1 MLVGIL
7 ALQGDFTEHSRT
19 VNLIDEDYILIK
31 NSKQLK
37 GIDAL
42 ILPGG
47 ESSSMNIIQK
57 NEDLFTSIKSLIQSG
72 IPTLGTCAGAILLAK
87 NIINDERINLNLLN
101 ITIERNAYGR
111 QNESFEAYVGIED
124 MEKERVCF
132 IRAPKI
138 TKVGEN
144 VSIISKLNNDIVGVT
159 QENIVAYTFHP
170 ELSPSPNYLTWLKN
184 FIYTGVN
191 DVRSL

>member
-19 VNLIDEDYILIK
+19 INLIDEDYILIK

-37 GIDAL
+37 GIKAL

-72 IPTLGTCAGAILLAK
+72 IPTLGTCAGAILLSN
-87 NIINDERINLNLLN
+87 NIVNDERINLNVLN

-124 MEKERVCF
+124 MEKEKVCF

-138 TKVGEN
+138 TNVGEN
-144 VSIISKLNNDIVGVT
+144 VSIISKLNNDIVGVR
-159 QENIVAYTFHP
+159 QDNIVAYTFHP

-184 FIYTGVN
+184 FIYIGAN

>member
-144 VSIISKLNNDIVGVT
+144 VSIISKLNNDIVGVS

>member
-19 VNLIDEDYILIK
+19 ISLIDEDYILIK

-57 NEDLFTSIKSLIQSG
+57 NEDLFTSIKSLIESG
-72 IPTLGTCAGAILLAK
+72 IPTIGTCAGAILLAK

-144 VSIISKLNNDIVGVT
+144 VSIISKLNNDIVGVR
-159 QENIVAYTFHP
+159 QGNIVAYTFHP

-184 FIYTGVN
+184 FIYIGAN

>member
-7 ALQGDFTEHSRT
+7 ALQGDFTEHSKT
-19 VNLIDEDYILIK
+19 INLIDEDYILIK

-57 NEDLFTSIKSLIQSG
+57 NEDLFTSIKSLIESG

-144 VSIISKLNNDIVGVT
+144 VSIISKLNNDIVGVR
-159 QENIVAYTFHP
+159 QGNIVAYTFHP

-184 FIYTGVN
+184 FIYIGAN

>member
-19 VNLIDEDYILIK
+19 INLIDEDYILIK

-37 GIDAL
+37 GINAL

-72 IPTLGTCAGAILLAK
+72 IPTLGTCAGAILLAN

-124 MEKERVCF
+124 MEKEKVCF

-138 TKVGEN
+138 TNVGEN
-144 VSIISKLNNDIVGVT
+144 VSIISKLNNDIVGVR
-159 QENIVAYTFHP
+159 QDNIVAYTFHP
-170 ELSPSPNYLTWLKN
+170 ELTPSPNYLTWLKN
-184 FIYTGVN
+184 FIYIGAN

>member
-7 ALQGDFTEHSRT
+7 ALQGDFAEHSRT

-144 VSIISKLNNDIVGVT
+144 VSIISKLNNDIVGVS

>member
-7 ALQGDFTEHSRT
+7 ALQGDFTEHSKT
-19 VNLIDEDYILIK
+19 INLIDEDYILIK

-37 GIDAL
+37 GIKAL

-72 IPTLGTCAGAILLAK
+72 IPTLGTCAGAILLAD

-124 MEKERVCF
+124 MEKEKVCF

-138 TKVGEN
+138 TNVGEN
-144 VSIISKLNNDIVGVT
+144 VSIISKLNNDIVGVR
-159 QENIVAYTFHP
+159 QDNIVAYTFHP

-184 FIYTGVN
+184 FIYIGAN

>member
-19 VNLIDEDYILIK
+19 INLIDEDYILIK

-37 GIDAL
+37 GIKAL

-72 IPTLGTCAGAILLAK
+72 IPTLGTCAGAILLAD
-87 NIINDERINLNLLN
+87 NIINDKRINLNLLN

-124 MEKERVCF
+124 MEKEKVCF

-138 TKVGEN
+138 TNVGEN
-144 VSIISKLNNDIVGVT
+144 VSIISKLNNDIVGVR
-159 QENIVAYTFHP
+159 QDNIVAYTFHP

-184 FIYTGVN
+184 FIYIGAN

>member
-1 MLVGIL
+1 LLVGIL

-19 VNLIDEDYILIK
+19 INLIDEDYILIK

-37 GIDAL
+37 GIKAL

-72 IPTLGTCAGAILLAK
+72 IPTLGTCAGAILLSN
-87 NIINDERINLNLLN
+87 NIVNDERINLNVLN

-144 VSIISKLNNDIVGVT
+144 VSIISKLNNDIVGVS

>member
-7 ALQGDFTEHSRT
+7 ALQGDFTEHSRAI
-19 VNLIDEDYILIK
+19 NLIDEDYILIK

-37 GIDAL
+37 GIEAL

-57 NEDLFTSIKSLIQSG
+57 NQDLFTSIKSLIQSG

-144 VSIISKLNNDIVGVT
+144 VSIISKLNNDIVGVR

-191 DVRSL
+191 RVRSL

>member
-19 VNLIDEDYILIK
+19 ISLIDEDYILIK

-57 NEDLFTSIKSLIQSG
+57 NEDLFTSIKSLIESG
-72 IPTLGTCAGAILLAK
+72 IPTIGTCAGAILLAK

-144 VSIISKLNNDIVGVT
+144 VSIISKLNNDIVGVR
-159 QENIVAYTFHP
+159 QGNIVAYTFHP

-184 FIYTGVN
+184 FIYIGDN

>member
-19 VNLIDEDYILIK
+19 INLIDEDYILIK

-37 GIDAL
+37 GIKAL

-72 IPTLGTCAGAILLAK
+72 IPTLGTCAGAILLAD

-124 MEKERVCF
+124 MEKEKVCF

-138 TKVGEN
+138 TNVGEN
-144 VSIISKLNNDIVGVT
+144 VSIISKLNNDIVGVR
-159 QENIVAYTFHP
+159 QDNIVAYTFHP

-191 DVRSL
+191 RVRSL

>member
-19 VNLIDEDYILIK
+19 INLIDEDYILIK

-37 GIDAL
+37 GIKAL

-72 IPTLGTCAGAILLAK
+72 IPTLGTCAGAILLAD

-124 MEKERVCF
+124 MEKEKVCF

-138 TKVGEN
+138 TNVGEN
-144 VSIISKLNNDIVGVT
+144 VSIISKLNNDIVGVR
-159 QENIVAYTFHP
+159 QDNIVAYTFHP

-184 FIYTGVN
+184 FIYIGAN

>member
-19 VNLIDEDYILIK
+19 INLIDEDYILIK

-37 GIDAL
+37 GIKAL

-72 IPTLGTCAGAILLAK
+72 IPTLGTCAGAILLAN

-124 MEKERVCF
+124 MEKEKVCF

-138 TKVGEN
+138 TNVGEN
-144 VSIISKLNNDIVGVT
+144 VSIISKLNNDIVGVR
-159 QENIVAYTFHP
+159 QDNIVAYTFHP
-170 ELSPSPNYLTWLKN
+170 ELTPTPNYLTWLKN
-184 FIYTGVN
+184 FIYIGAN

>member
-19 VNLIDEDYILIK
+19 INLIDEDYILIK

-37 GIDAL
+37 GIKAL

-72 IPTLGTCAGAILLAK
+72 IPTLGTCAGAILLAD

-124 MEKERVCF
+124 MEKEKVCF

-138 TKVGEN
+138 TNVGEN
-144 VSIISKLNNDIVGVT
+144 VSIISKLNNDIVGVR
-159 QENIVAYTFHP
+159 QDNIVAYTFHP
-170 ELSPSPNYLTWLKN
+170 ELTPSPNYLTWLKN
-184 FIYTGVN
+184 FIYIGAN

>member
-19 VNLIDEDYILIK
+19 INLIDEDYILIK

-37 GIDAL
+37 GINAL

-57 NEDLFTSIKSLIQSG
+57 NEDLFTSIKSLIQIG
-72 IPTLGTCAGAILLAK
+72 IPTLGTCAGAILLAN

-124 MEKERVCF
+124 MEKEKVCF

-138 TKVGEN
+138 TNVGEN
-144 VSIISKLNNDIVGVT
+144 VSIISKLNNDIVGVR
-159 QENIVAYTFHP
+159 QDNIVAYTFHP

-184 FIYTGVN
+184 FIYIGAN

>member
-37 GIDAL
+37 GIKAL

-72 IPTLGTCAGAILLAK
+72 IPTLGTCAGAILLAD

-124 MEKERVCF
+124 MEKEKVCF

-138 TKVGEN
+138 TNVGEN
-144 VSIISKLNNDIVGVT
+144 VSIISKLNNDIVGVR
-159 QENIVAYTFHP
+159 QDNIVAYTFHP
-170 ELSPSPNYLTWLKN
+170 ELTPSPNYLTWLKN
-184 FIYTGVN
+184 FIYIGAN

>member
-1 MLVGIL
+1 LLVGIL

-144 VSIISKLNNDIVGVT
+144 VSIISKLNNDIVGVS

>member
-1 MLVGIL
+1 MIGVL

-19 VNLIDEDYILIK
+19 INLIDEDYILIK

-37 GIDAL
+37 GIKAL

-72 IPTLGTCAGAILLAK
+72 IPTLGTCAGAILLAD

-124 MEKERVCF
+124 MEKEKVCF

-138 TKVGEN
+138 TNVGEN
-144 VSIISKLNNDIVGVT
+144 VSIISKLNNDIVGVR
-159 QENIVAYTFHP
+159 QDNIVAYTFHP

-184 FIYTGVN
+184 FIYIGAN

>member
-19 VNLIDEDYILIK
+19 INLIDEDYILIK

-37 GIDAL
+37 GIKAL

-72 IPTLGTCAGAILLAK
+72 IPTLGTCAGAILLAD

-124 MEKERVCF
+124 MEKEKVCF

-138 TKVGEN
+138 TNVGEN
-144 VSIISKLNNDIVGVT
+144 VSIISKLNNDIV
-159 QENIVAYTFHP
+159 N
-170 ELSPSPNYLTWLKN
+170 LKN
-184 FIYTGVN
+184 KNPI
-191 DVRSL
+191 L

>member
-1 MLVGIL
+1 LLVGIL

-19 VNLIDEDYILIK
+19 ISLIDEDYILIK

-57 NEDLFTSIKSLIQSG
+57 NEDLFTSIKSLIESG
-72 IPTLGTCAGAILLAK
+72 IPTIGTCAGAILLAK

-144 VSIISKLNNDIVGVT
+144 VSIISKLNNDIVGVR
-159 QENIVAYTFHP
+159 QGNIVAYTFHP

-184 FIYTGVN
+184 FIYIGDN

>member
-19 VNLIDEDYILIK
+19 INLIDEDYILIK

-57 NEDLFTSIKSLIQSG
+57 NEDLFTSIKSLIESG

-144 VSIISKLNNDIVGVT
+144 VSIISKLNNDIVGVR
-159 QENIVAYTFHP
+159 QGNIVAYTFHP

-184 FIYTGVN
+184 FIYIGDN

>member
-19 VNLIDEDYILIK
+19 INLIDEDYILIK

-37 GIDAL
+37 GIKAL

-72 IPTLGTCAGAILLAK
+72 IPTLGTCAGAILLSN
-87 NIINDERINLNLLN
+87 NIVNDERINLNVLN

-144 VSIISKLNNDIVGVT
+144 VSIISKLNNDIVGVS

>member
-1 MLVGIL
+1 
-7 ALQGDFTEHSRT
+7 
-19 VNLIDEDYILIK
+19 
-31 NSKQLK
+31 
-37 GIDAL
+37 
-42 ILPGG
+42 
-47 ESSSMNIIQK
+47 MNIIQK

-72 IPTLGTCAGAILLAK
+72 IPTLGTCAGAILLAD

-124 MEKERVCF
+124 MEKEKVCF

-138 TKVGEN
+138 TNVGEN
-144 VSIISKLNNDIVGVT
+144 VSIISKLNNYIVGVR
-159 QENIVAYTFHP
+159 QDNIVAYTFHP

-184 FIYTGVN
+184 FIYIGAN

>member
-7 ALQGDFTEHSRT
+7 ALQGDFAEHSRT

-57 NEDLFTSIKSLIQSG
+57 NEDLFTAIKSLIQSG

-144 VSIISKLNNDIVGVT
+144 VSIISKLNNDIVGVS

>member
-57 NEDLFTSIKSLIQSG
+57 NEDLFTAIKSLIQSG

-144 VSIISKLNNDIVGVT
+144 VSIISKLNNDIVGVS

>member
-7 ALQGDFTEHSRT
+7 ALQGDFTEHSKT
-19 VNLIDEDYILIK
+19 INLIDEDYILIK

-37 GIDAL
+37 GIEAL

-57 NEDLFTSIKSLIQSG
+57 NKDLFTSIKSLIQTG
-72 IPTLGTCAGAILLAK
+72 IPTLGTCAGAILLAN
-87 NIINDERINLNLLN
+87 NIINDKRINLNLLN

-124 MEKERVCF
+124 MEKEKVCF

-138 TKVGEN
+138 TNIGEN
-144 VSIISKLNNDIVGVT
+144 VSIISKLNNDIVGVR
-159 QENIVAYTFHP
+159 QDNIVAYTFHP
-170 ELSPSPNYLTWLKN
+170 ELTPTPNYLTWLKN
-184 FIYTGVN
+184 FIYIGAN

>member
-19 VNLIDEDYILIK
+19 INLIDEDYILIK

-37 GIDAL
+37 GIKAL

-72 IPTLGTCAGAILLAK
+72 IPTLGTCAGAILLAN

-124 MEKERVCF
+124 MEKEKVCF

-138 TKVGEN
+138 TNVGEN
-144 VSIISKLNNDIVGVT
+144 VSIISKLNNDIVGVR
-159 QENIVAYTFHP
+159 QDNIVAYTFHP

-184 FIYTGVN
+184 FIYIGAN

>member
-19 VNLIDEDYILIK
+19 INLIDEDYILIK

-37 GIDAL
+37 GIKAL

-72 IPTLGTCAGAILLAK
+72 IPTLGTCAGAILLAD

-144 VSIISKLNNDIVGVT
+144 VSIISKLNNDIVGVR
-159 QENIVAYTFHP
+159 QDNIVAYTFHP

-184 FIYTGVN
+184 FIYIGAN

>member
-19 VNLIDEDYILIK
+19 INLIDEDYILIK

-37 GIDAL
+37 GIKAL

-124 MEKERVCF
+124 MEKEKVCF

-138 TKVGEN
+138 TNVGEN
-144 VSIISKLNNDIVGVT
+144 VSIISKLNNDIVGVR
-159 QENIVAYTFHP
+159 QDNIVAYTFHP
-170 ELSPSPNYLTWLKN
+170 ELTPSPNYLTWLKN
-184 FIYTGVN
+184 FIYIGAN

>member
-42 ILPGG
+42 ILTGG

-72 IPTLGTCAGAILLAK
+72 VPTLGTCAGAILLAK
-87 NIINDERINLNLLN
+87 NIINDDRINLNLLN

-144 VSIISKLNNDIVGVT
+144 VSIISKLNNDIVGVS

-191 DVRSL
+191 GVRSL